1 MAEATVPGVNAE
13 TRSRRQL
20 ERAREMPSASDA
32 APKYGGHGYVPSDEP
47 DDEPV
52 VERISHLVLGV
63 TSLDTSEA
71 WYHNVMGMD
80 ILGRGLMTERRP
92 HSVLRMNTGTMLV
105 LIEDKN
111 VVPRRPGTNAV
122 HHAFTMTPNQYRLL
136 LEKVDEYKIDVW
148 VDRAQYL
155 AQGEFNVN
163 FRDPDDHAL
172 EVCCDA
178 PEASEIILPN
188 VGTLDC
194 GPASQ
199 YKIGDV
205 KLFKDADVYLVR
217 LKEGF
222 LAMSRWCTHMNGR
235 IIWNRE
241 HWRFQCP
248 YHHATFDRCG
258 NLTGGQPDLDA
269 LRLYGV
275 SFSPDGHVLV
285 DTSAVTHRACF
296 EPWQAAK
303 PRAAEP
309 PAAGRR

>member
-1 MAEATVPGVNAE
+1 MAETTASKPTTTEANN
-13 TRSRRQL
+13 RSRRQM
-20 ERAREMPSASDA
+20 ERAREAPTASDTLS
-32 APKYGGHGYVPSDEP
+32 KYGGHGYVPSESDF
-47 DDEPV
+47 DDAI

-63 TSLDTSEA
+63 SDLDRSEH
-71 WYHNVMGMD
+71 WYNDVMGMD
-80 ILGRGLMTERRP
+80 VLGRGLMAEHRS
-92 HSVLRMNTGTMLV
+92 HSVLRMNSGCMLV
-105 LIEDKN
+105 LIEDAT

-122 HHAFTMTPNQYRLL
+122 HHAFTMTPTQYRRLL
-136 LEKVDEYKIDVW
+136 QKVEEYGIDVW

-155 AQGEFNVN
+155 AQGEYNVN

-172 EVCCDA
+172 EVCCDS

-188 VGTLDC
+188 VGILDG

-199 YKIGDV
+199 YRIGDV

-248 YHHATFDRCG
+248 YHHATFDRRG
-258 NLTGGQPDLDA
+258 DLTGGQPDLDA
-269 LRLYGV
+269 LRLYDV
-275 SFSPDGHVLV
+275 SFREDGHVII
-285 DTSAVTHRACF
+285 DTSQVTHRTCF
-296 EPWQAAK
+296 EPEQAAK
-303 PRAAEP
+303 PR
-309 PAAGRR
+309 GR